1 MWGPKG
7 LFTTH
12 ALFEMG
18 VAMLIAPSRL
28 KWKAPTPDK
37 LAAFENQTIGAWY
50 RDLAQ
55 DIARMKFYDDYYVSG
70 WTLPL
75 ARRVR
80 NNLAPILMQAVTVIW
95 HGAAADASVLDAR

>member
-12 ALFEMG
+12 ALFEWG
-18 VAMLIAPSRL
+18 VAVLIAPSRL
-28 KWKAPTPDK
+28 KWKVPTPDK
-37 LAAFENQTIGAWY
+37 LAAFKQQSIGAWY

-80 NNLAPILMQAVTVIW
+80 NQLAPVLMQAVTVIW
-95 HGAAADASVLDAR
+95 HGAAADAGVLDAR